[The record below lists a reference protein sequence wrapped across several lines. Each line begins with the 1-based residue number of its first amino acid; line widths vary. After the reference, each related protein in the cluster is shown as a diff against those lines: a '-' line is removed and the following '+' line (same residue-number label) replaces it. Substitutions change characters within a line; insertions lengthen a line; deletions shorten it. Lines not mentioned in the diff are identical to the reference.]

1 MDAFSLT
8 FNPEQAAKIDALMS
22 QFTLSP
28 NSQGA
33 LMRGCI
39 KALNRSATSARV
51 VMVREIAK
59 DVGARQA
66 DIKKYV
72 ITVNATP
79 ARLES
84 RIRPLLTLGIPLGK
98 LRPSGAVP
106 SRGKGPGVSVPGQ
119 GTFPN
124 AFIATVRGS
133 SGSSGPHTGVF
144 QRYATL
150 SGRRSRGA
158 WGPNLPI
165 RELRTAKSLT
175 TMFAEHRAA
184 TMARAAA
191 SLAANLLSEL
201 KHALATGA

>member
-1 MDAFSLT
+1 MNAVSLT
-8 FNPEQAAKIDALMS
+8 FDPAQAAKIDALMA
-22 QFTLSP
+22 QFSLSP

-39 KALNRSATSARV
+39 KALNRSAVSARV

-59 DVGARQA
+59 DVGARQT

-72 ITVNATP
+72 VTVNATP
-79 ARLES
+79 GKLES
-84 RIRPLLTLGIPLGK
+84 RIRPLMTLGIPLGK

-106 SRGKGPGVSVPGQ
+106 SRGKGPGVYVPGQ

-124 AFIATVRGS
+124 AFIATVRGA
-133 SGSSGPHTGVF
+133 SGSQGPHTGVF
-144 QRYATL
+144 ERYATS

-165 RELRTAKSLT
+165 RELRTAKSLI
-175 TMFAEHRAA
+175 TMFNEHRTAVV
-184 TMARAAA
+184 ARAMA
-191 SLAANLLSEL
+191 SLATNLLSEL